1 MATPIQ
7 AQTSKKTG
15 PVGRLRFS
23 LSRECGEFTK
33 MYHALFEVCGG
44 DLQAK
49 STATVWTAI
58 IDRVSN
64 DEVRGNIIEDGGL
77 HWIAFNDDYWLARLR
92 MSRPTFKAALDWL
105 EDAVAIQIRKVKGE
119 WGYPARQV
127 ALNNAVVEALIHETR
142 GKGGNHRDLEYPL
155 LVGKGVMLTAEEA
168 KTVRLEKASAK
179 VRKPPKPK
187 TEKGV
192 DSAEVSTE
200 TSIKPFTDTHERLDT
215 YPSKVIGGKYQAFS
229 DQLASLDVP
238 TSKPLITKKKE
249 EEVRRVKEDIR
260 DTIYGNSDGEEGSRN
275 TATRRASTSALLRNF
290 EHNSFDSGDTKQEHP
305 EKKEATK
312 LPGIDPEERRI
323 PAPQLTPRQA
333 WELAKQKMKELA
345 PSPDTSEPWYS
356 IGYDKG
362 TVGDAAQAGYVYAV
376 RPSVFKTLVNH
387 NPKSPI
393 GHHVFK
399 DANGNPDHK
408 KIHAIVQTWHRIAG
422 SHEGDP
428 DVWAPVAKELHKKS
442 PRYNSP
448 EIQSI
453 LASFPE
459 PDDPTWKRNYAYVLG
474 LIETPAHPDYL

>member
-77 HWIAFNDDYWLARLR
+77 HWIPFNDDYWLARLR

-105 EDAVAIQIRKVKGE
+105 EDAAAIQIRKVKGE

-155 LVGKGVMLTAEEA
+155 FVGNGVMLTAEEA

-187 TEKGV
+187 TGKGV

-229 DQLASLDVP
+229 DQLASLDAP
-238 TSKPLITKKKE
+238 TSNPLITEKKE

-290 EHNSFDSGDTKQEHP
+290 EHNSFDSGEIKPEHP
-305 EKKEATK
+305 GQKET
-312 LPGIDPEERRI
+312 
-323 PAPQLTPRQA
+323 
-333 WELAKQKMKELA
+333 ELAQAKASGEKREYADRDWLGEVQASGLKELIEVE
-345 PSPDTSEPWYS
+345 EPWRFPVEY
-356 IGYDKG
+356 
-362 TVGDAAQAGYVYAV
+362 GDVRKLHKVSVLGWKYAV
-376 RPSVFKTLVNH
+376 RGSVFIRDLTGKGTPLDTWPV
-387 NPKSPI
+387 S
-393 GHHVFK
+393 G
-399 DANGNPDHK
+399 DHSDQD
-408 KIHAIVQTWHRIAG
+408 KIHALVQATIDIRDRDPWE
-422 SHEGDP
+422 SVEGWQDTDSFPSFEDP
-428 DVWAPVAKELHKKS
+428 AFRAAYIRRLKEL
-442 PRYNSP
+442 
-448 EIQSI
+448 
-453 LASFPE
+453 
-459 PDDPTWKRNYAYVLG
+459 DPTA
-474 LIETPAHPDYL
+474 TSDYL